1 MCKYAYTVHAGW
13 ARCLGRGEGGV
24 LGWYLPTLLKLPGS
38 VFVIRSTS
46 ARQTGVEAYLVGKS
60 RKSEQ

>member
-1 MCKYAYTVHAGW
+1 MQVRIYGACRVGTL
-13 ARCLGRGEGGV
+13 LGEGGGV